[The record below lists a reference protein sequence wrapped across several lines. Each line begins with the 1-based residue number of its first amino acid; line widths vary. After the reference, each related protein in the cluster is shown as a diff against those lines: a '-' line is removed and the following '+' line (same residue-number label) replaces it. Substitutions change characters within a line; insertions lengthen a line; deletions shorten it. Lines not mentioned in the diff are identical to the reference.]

1 MSVAFDWPYRT
12 PGLPDSAFEQL
23 PGILITPRE
32 LRVLIVAQLKLC
44 QSSILWDIGAGIGTI
59 AVEAAILAD
68 QGQVV
73 AVERDPEVA
82 SLILR
87 NAKRFNVG
95 NICVVEGMA
104 PDCLAPLQPQPDRV
118 LIEGSRNL
126 DSITRATWPYL
137 QPGGR
142 LVVTTTSLEGLY
154 GVSRALSDLQA
165 HQFEVVQASINRLE
179 QRGSNQTLEALSPLF
194 ILSGEKPA

>member
-1 MSVAFDWPYRT
+1 MPDAFRWPYRT
-12 PGLPDSAFEQL
+12 PGLPDQAFEQL

-32 LRVLIVAQLKLC
+32 LRVLIVAQLKLRRD
-44 QSSILWDIGAGIGTI
+44 SILWDIGAGTGTI
-59 AVEAAILAD
+59 AVEAALLAD

-73 AVERDPEVA
+73 AVERDAEVA

-87 NAKRFNVG
+87 NGQRFDVQNV
-95 NICVVEGMA
+95 CVVEGMA
-104 PDCLAPLQPQPDRV
+104 PECLETLQPRPDRV

-126 DSITRATWPYL
+126 DSITLAVWPYL
-137 QPGGR
+137 QPEGR

-165 HQFEVVQASINRLE
+165 HQFEVLQASINRLE
-179 QRGSNQTLEALSPLF
+179 QRGTSQTLEALSPLF